1 MLDDIGE
8 LLDESEQRIVK
19 IQVDGH
25 VDGDSETTTGT
36 IKNTNEFQVNKVKG
50 ESKKLPTI
58 IDFSETPINWAIRR
72 RPSRLGYES
81 LANSASSSCS

>member
-25 VDGDSETTTGT
+25 VDGDSETTTGI
-36 IKNTNEFQVNKVKG
+36 IKNRNKFQVNKVKG
-50 ESKKLPTI
+50 ERLKVKNCLP
-58 IDFSETPINWAIRR
+58 
-72 RPSRLGYES
+72 
-81 LANSASSSCS
+81 

>member
-1 MLDDIGE
+1 MLDDVGE

-36 IKNTNEFQVNKVKG
+36 NQRTEISF
-50 ESKKLPTI
+50 
-58 IDFSETPINWAIRR
+58 R
-72 RPSRLGYES
+72 
-81 LANSASSSCS
+81 